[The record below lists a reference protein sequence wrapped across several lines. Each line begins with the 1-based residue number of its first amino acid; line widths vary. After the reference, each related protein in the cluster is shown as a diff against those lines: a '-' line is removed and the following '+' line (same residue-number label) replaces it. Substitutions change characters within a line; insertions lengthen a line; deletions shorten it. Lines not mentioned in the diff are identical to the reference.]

1 MTTTQNG
8 KGEHMATEPTNG
20 AVPTG
25 AVPTEALEALQERL
39 APQLEQAAEQL
50 AEVNERVKAFIT
62 KNPGTVLL
70 GAAAVGF
77 LIGRWAARR

>member
-1 MTTTQNG
+1 
-8 KGEHMATEPTNG
+8 MATESTN
-20 AVPTG
+20 G
-25 AVPTEALEALQERL
+25 AVPTEALDALQERL

-50 AEVNERVKAFIT
+50 AEVNERVKSFIT